1 MNDNWY
7 EILGLD
13 IFNPEEDEN
22 EIRKKIRDKE
32 IYWKGNEHGSKGSY
46 YKHYLVMLNDSVIEE
61 EMFDEKRRSEMIEEA
76 QKRYFEP
83 IDKILSKINV
93 DLTEEK
99 ISQIAQKT
107 GREKKHVR
115 ERIKKFGKINKKKIF
130 HSSSKFEAVKY
141 DKEKY
146 KKFCEIK
153 KTKFQFLDIK
163 NNLIILGMEDKNLY
177 DFLESEDE
185 NKFNKKTLENI
196 LSNKIAKDEI
206 LDEIKNIREKLKRK
220 TGYEET
226 AKNRLFEIYENM
238 IKNRKLEE
246 YTRYLEELEEIKSK
260 KYFEIEEILRN
271 IKSAYEINDK
281 NQYSEKQVNEFIE
294 EIADKIGDVYDFE
307 RKEEKAIFYGYCEEQ
322 GITYEVINEELMSDK
337 EMFERGKF
345 YWEQEDYDESEK
357 WYKMAADKGNANAM
371 FNLAYDIYY
380 NRTALINNILLPF
393 RQRFEESYDIYDN
406 FPLSK
411 ININLAK
418 KWYEK
423 AANLG
428 NRAAM
433 NNLGLIYSEEGNNEK
448 AREWYEKVANLGD
461 IVAMNNLGFIYDKE
475 GNNEKAREWYKR
487 SANLGERVAMNNLG
501 KNYEDEGNI
510 EEAKEWYEKAYNEGS
525 KEAEKKLEN
534 LMSSEEIYKK
544 GKFYYNQEDYEKSEK
559 WYKMAAGKGNVDAML
574 SLAYY
579 IYEISNKRD
588 INLAKKWYEKA
599 YNEGYEEAE
608 EKLENLMNS
617 EEIYKKGKFYF
628 IQKDYEKSEKWYKM
642 AADKGNVDAMFDLA
656 YDIYEIS
663 NKRDINLAKK
673 WYEKAANLGN
683 IVAMNNLGVIYY
695 KEGNNEKAKEW
706 HKKSANLGASIA
718 MNNLGRIYEREGNID
733 EAKEWYKKS
742 ANLGA
747 SIAMNNLGIIYE
759 REGNIEEA
767 KEWYEKVAN
776 LGNRVAMNNL
786 GVIYYKEGNNEKA
799 KEWHKKSANLGSSIA
814 MNNLG
819 IIYEREGNI
828 EEAKEWYEKAYNEGS
843 NEAEEKLENLLNSE
857 EMYEKGRF
865 YYDQKDYEK
874 SEKWYK
880 MAADKGNTKA
890 MIFLGESYE
899 KKRNAKK
906 F

>member
-357 WYKMAADKGNANAM
+357 WYKMAADKGNVNAM

-428 NRAAM
+428 NTAAM
-433 NNLGLIYSEEGNNEK
+433 NNLVIIYEDEGNIEK
-448 AREWYEKVANLGD
+448 AKEWYEKAANLGD
-461 IVAMNNLGFIYDKE
+461 MVAMNNLGVIYDKE
-475 GNNEKAREWYKR
+475 GNNEKAREWYKKA
-487 SANLGERVAMNNLG
+487 ANLGNRVAMNNLG
-501 KNYEDEGNI
+501 RNYEREGNI
-510 EEAKEWYEKAYNEGS
+510 KEAKEWYEKAYNEGYE
-525 KEAEKKLEN
+525 EAEADLKN
-534 LMSSEEIYKK
+534 LMSSEEMYEK
-544 GKFYYNQEDYEKSEK
+544 GKFYFIQKDYEKSEK

-574 SLAYY
+574 SLAYD

-642 AADKGNVDAMFDLA
+642 AAGKGNVDAMLSLA

-706 HKKSANLGASIA
+706 HKKSANLGS
-718 MNNLGRIYEREGNID
+718 
-733 EAKEWYKKS
+733 
-742 ANLGA
+742 

>member
-76 QKRYFEP
+76 QKKYFEP

-357 WYKMAADKGNANAM
+357 WYKMAADKGNVNAM
-371 FNLAYDIYY
+371 FNLADDIYY
-380 NRTALINNILLPF
+380 NKIALINNILLPF
-393 RQRFEESYDIYDN
+393 RQRFDEVSYDIYDN

-448 AREWYEKVANLGD
+448 AREWYEK
-461 IVAMNNLGFIYDKE
+461 
-475 GNNEKAREWYKR
+475 
-487 SANLGERVAMNNLG
+487 
-501 KNYEDEGNI
+501 
-510 EEAKEWYEKAYNEGS
+510 
-525 KEAEKKLEN
+525 
-534 LMSSEEIYKK
+534 
-544 GKFYYNQEDYEKSEK
+544 
-559 WYKMAAGKGNVDAML
+559 
-574 SLAYY
+574 
-579 IYEISNKRD
+579 
-588 INLAKKWYEKA
+588 
-599 YNEGYEEAE
+599 
-608 EKLENLMNS
+608 
-617 EEIYKKGKFYF
+617 
-628 IQKDYEKSEKWYKM
+628 
-642 AADKGNVDAMFDLA
+642 
-656 YDIYEIS
+656 
-663 NKRDINLAKK
+663 
-673 WYEKAANLGN
+673 AANLGN
-683 IVAMNNLGVIYY
+683 IVAMNNLGF
-695 KEGNNEKAKEW
+695 
-706 HKKSANLGASIA
+706 
-718 MNNLGRIYEREGNID
+718 
-733 EAKEWYKKS
+733 
-742 ANLGA
+742 
-747 SIAMNNLGIIYE
+747 
-759 REGNIEEA
+759 
-767 KEWYEKVAN
+767 
-776 LGNRVAMNNL
+776 
-786 GVIYYKEGNNEKA
+786 IYYKEGNNEKA

-828 EEAKEWYEKAYNEGS
+828 EEAKEWYEKAYNEGYEKS
-843 NEAEEKLENLLNSE
+843 KEKLENLMSSEEIYKKGKFYYNQEDYEKSEKWYKMAADKGNVDAMFDLAYDIYNGNIPSKKDINLAKKWYEKAANLGNIVAMNNLGFIYYKEGNNEKAKEWHKKSANLGSSIAMNNLGIIYEREGNIEEAKEWYEKAYNEGYEKSKEKLENLMSSEEIYKKGKFYYNQEDYEKSEKWYKMAAGKGNVAAMFSLACDIYDINNKNSKSTEKDNELSRKWYEKAANLGNRVAMNNLGRNYENEGNIEKAKEWYEKAYNKGSKEAEEKLENLLNSE